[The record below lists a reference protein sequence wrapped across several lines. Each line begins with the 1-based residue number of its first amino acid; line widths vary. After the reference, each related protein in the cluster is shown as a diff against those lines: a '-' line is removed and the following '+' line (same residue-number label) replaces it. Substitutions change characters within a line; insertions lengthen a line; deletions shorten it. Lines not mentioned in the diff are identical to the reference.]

1 MIDPITGTPDPTLAM
16 QTMTRCASAYFHIE
30 HEALPA
36 TLSDGQRWEH
46 HQKACEA
53 FRAELPIL
61 LGPENFQ
68 IYIACIAQGVH
79 IGAID
84 LLDAG
89 KYTHMAQCAVS
100 AWRAGQQQLRQER
113 QHQRQ
118 QELRQE
124 RLERQERRDLDQ
136 QRQSEAQ
143 NRPPLPAKGNQ
154 RADYESAAARA
165 LLPDRKTQAQLYKE
179 LRQDDF
185 PVPSDR
191 DLRQNPLIALDFCNL
206 AQDHRDHQP
215 PRANA
220 TAPQPAPEPAPEPQP
235 LKAPPAAAA

>member
-30 HEALPA
+30 HESLPA

-89 KYTHMAQCAVS
+89 KYTHLTQCAVS
-100 AWRAGQQQLRQER
+100 AWRAG
-113 QHQRQ
+113 
-118 QELRQE
+118 
-124 RLERQERRDLDQ
+124 
-136 QRQSEAQ
+136 
-143 NRPPLPAKGNQ
+143 
-154 RADYESAAARA
+154 
-165 LLPDRKTQAQLYKE
+165 
-179 LRQDDF
+179 
-185 PVPSDR
+185 
-191 DLRQNPLIALDFCNL
+191 
-206 AQDHRDHQP
+206 
-215 PRANA
+215 
-220 TAPQPAPEPAPEPQP
+220 
-235 LKAPPAAAA
+235 